1 MHHCLTM
8 RLDDDKEI
16 LDRLL
21 SRMDEVV
28 RDLDK
33 AMAKVKRRVEEICIN
48 TQNSVVDLCQRVK
61 AWKERCS
68 KQDVETSHSW
78 DSWLQ
83 TCHARDEEPGLSHQ
97 KDLHPAR
104 EGCEQD
110 GQVHCPSNEPNDR
123 SQRLSPQYNQRNLDE
138 ETLVDA
144 VAKS

>member
-1 MHHCLTM
+1 M

-48 TQNSVVDLCQRVK
+48 TQNSVVDLCQPVK

-68 KQDVETSHSW
+68 QWDVKTSYS
-78 DSWLQ
+78 
-83 TCHARDEEPGLSHQ
+83 
-97 KDLHPAR
+97 
-104 EGCEQD
+104 
-110 GQVHCPSNEPNDR
+110 
-123 SQRLSPQYNQRNLDE
+123 
-138 ETLVDA
+138 
-144 VAKS
+144 